1 MGLPAKL
8 ALVSE
13 GQKRSL
19 RFQGKFMSPFKLDE
33 EAIFDFARQI
43 ECHDMR
49 SKYLEQACGT
59 DKILRDRL
67 AEMLG
72 AFDKEQSYLEKPALD
87 LSATTDAPQITEKP
101 GEFVGAFKLL
111 QRIGEGGFGVVYM
124 AEQSTPVRRKVA
136 LKLIKPGMDTKE
148 VIARFEAER
157 QALAMMNHPNI
168 AKVYDGGE
176 TASGRPYFVME
187 LVKGVPLTKYCDEEK
202 LDTQDRL
209 KLFQTICAAIQHAH
223 QKGVIHR
230 DIKPSNVLI
239 TLHDGEPVPKVI
251 DFGVAKA
258 INQQLTEK
266 TMFTCFGQMIGT
278 PQYMSPEQ
286 AEMSGLDI
294 DTRSDIYSLG
304 VLLYE
309 LLTGSTPIQPERLR
323 ETGFAE
329 MQRMIRE
336 EEPPKPSLRLSTQG
350 EHSAKIAIAR
360 SSEMK
365 QLGSLLR
372 GELDWIVMKAL
383 EKNRD
388 RRYETASGLA
398 KDVQRYLEGEPV
410 AACPPS
416 FVYRFKKFSRKYRGV
431 LVSVTSVLAVLGLAT
446 VFSTVLAIKAN
457 HARREANENL
467 KAFEES
473 NAELVEARGNEALEN
488 AIDQLLRGNVEESR
502 KSLDVA
508 RTHGANPGK
517 IALCN
522 ATLLF
527 YEGSFDYV
535 DELDNAI
542 KHLPN
547 SMATK
552 VLMANT
558 YRFGPLANL
567 VKSNELDRQ
576 IEELTP
582 KTTIDLLLAGQHFA
596 LREPDRA
603 IEYLEELRRTHNS
616 RLAFYELSRVYTS
629 KVSEA
634 YNDSN
639 VEGFLKYADVAFQTM
654 TNNKLAGRRYVYA
667 HLAAAD
673 HFRLDG
679 RLELEEYHVSK
690 ARLAAKSLVDEHPRA
705 SRSHQSLAAVHA
717 YDEEWDEAITHA
729 LEANK
734 YLDKAE
740 GYANSVALMIRQG
753 RAPNLDNCAEW
764 LRCGELMRVLAVLHS
779 NGALAARDSLQEWEV
794 NNDRPLIGLEV
805 SLLFEIRCLL
815 GEPDA
820 AALVADQN
828 IDKSAHAGIF
838 TEFRLNHQKYLA
850 GRLSEE
856 EVLPH
861 VKRRIERQWH
871 YAARGFKRLGEG
883 KRGDAIRAFE
893 QVEKEGKFVWGVIPE
908 GFTSRALAYLHR
920 LREAPTWP
928 AWIPDIDS
936 E

>member
-1 MGLPAKL
+1 
-8 ALVSE
+8 
-13 GQKRSL
+13 
-19 RFQGKFMSPFKLDE
+19 MSQFKLDE
-33 EAIFDFARQI
+33 EDIFDFACQI

-49 SKYLEQACGT
+49 LKYLEQACGT

-72 AFDKEQSYLEKPALD
+72 AYEKEQSFLEKPALA
-87 LSATTDAPQITEKP
+87 LPATTDAPQITEKP

-136 LKLIKPGMDTKE
+136 LKLIKPGMETKE

-202 LDTQDRL
+202 LDTQNRL

-258 INQQLTEK
+258 INQQLTER
-266 TMFTCFGQMIGT
+266 TMFTSYGQMIGT

-323 ETGFAE
+323 ETGFVE

-336 EEPPKPSLRLSTQG
+336 EEPPKPSLRLSTEG

-360 SSEMK
+360 RSEVK
-365 QLGSLLR
+365 KLGSQLR

-388 RRYETASGLA
+388 RRYETANGLA
-398 KDVQRYLEGEPV
+398 KDVKRYLEGEPV

-416 FVYRFKKFSRKYRGV
+416 FVYRCKKFSLKYRGV
-431 LVSVTSVLAVLGLAT
+431 LVSAALVLAALGLAT
-446 VFSTVLAIKAN
+446 VFSTVFAIRAN
-457 HARREANENL
+457 RAQREANQNL
-467 KAFEES
+467 IELEES
-473 NAELVEARGNEALEN
+473 NAKLSEARGNEALEN
-488 AIDQLLRGNVEESR
+488 ALDQLLRGNVEESR
-502 KSLDVA
+502 KSLDIA
-508 RTHGANPGK
+508 RTHGAAPGE
-517 IALCN
+517 IALYSS
-522 ATLLF
+522 TLLL
-527 YEGSFDYV
+527 YEGSFDYL
-535 DELDNAI
+535 DELDTASS
-542 KHLPN
+542 HLPN
-547 SMATK
+547 SMAAK
-552 VLMANT
+552 VLMENA
-558 YRFGPLANL
+558 YRYGPSMNESKTL
-567 VKSNELDRQ
+567 ELDSQIRQ
-576 IEELTP
+576 LTP
-582 KTTIDLLLAGQHFA
+582 TTTLDLLLAGQYFA
-596 LREPDRA
+596 LKEPDRA
-603 IEYLEELRRTHNS
+603 IEYLDELRKTHNS
-616 RLAFYELSRVYTS
+616 RLAFYELSRVYTR
-629 KVSEA
+629 KVRED

-639 VEGFLKYADVAFQTM
+639 IEGLLKSADVAFQTM
-654 TNNKLAGRRYVYA
+654 PSNLLAGRRYVWA

-673 HFRLDG
+673 HFRSGG
-679 RLELEEYHVSK
+679 RTELEEYHVRK
-690 ARLAAKSLVDEHPRA
+690 ARLAGKSLVDEHPHA
-705 SRSHQSLAAVHA
+705 SRSHQALAAVHA
-717 YDEEWDEAITHA
+717 YNEEWEEAITQS

-734 YLDKAE
+734 FLNKGE

-753 RAPNLDNCAEW
+753 RAPNVDNCVKY
-764 LRCGELMRVLAVLHS
+764 LRNGELLRVLSILHS
-779 NGALAARDSLQEWEV
+779 KGAQAARDSLEEWEA
-794 NNDRPLIGLEV
+794 NNDRPLIGLG
-805 SLLFEIRCLL
+805 LLFEIKCLL
-815 GEPDA
+815 GDPNGA
-820 AALVADQN
+820 VLFADRN
-828 IDKSAHAGIF
+828 IDQIPPDPIF
-838 TEFRLNHQKYLA
+838 TEFARYLREYLA
-850 GRLSEE
+850 GRVSEE
-856 EVLPH
+856 DVLPH
-861 VKRRIERQWH
+861 AKGRLQRQLY

-883 KRGDAIRAFE
+883 NRGEAIRAFE
-893 QVEKEGKFVWGVIPE
+893 QVEKEGKFVWGFKPE
-908 GFTSRALAYLHR
+908 GFASRALAYLHR
-920 LREAPTWP
+920 LREEPTWP
-928 AWIPDIDS
+928 EWIPENDP